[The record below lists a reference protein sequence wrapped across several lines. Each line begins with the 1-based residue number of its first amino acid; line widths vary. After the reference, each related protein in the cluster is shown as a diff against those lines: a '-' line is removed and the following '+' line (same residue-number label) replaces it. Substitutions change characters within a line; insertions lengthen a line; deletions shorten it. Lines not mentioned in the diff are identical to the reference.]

1 MLCRVWHKIGQGVE
15 TSPPSYSGHKTGP
28 GFLVQRKLSGLLKAS
43 DYSQLDLTGKD
54 LKGILADVGIYR
66 RRP

>member
-1 MLCRVWHKIGQGVE
+1 MPGVAQDW
-15 TSPPSYSGHKTGP
+15 TGRRNVSA
-28 GFLVQRKLSGLLKAS
+28 FLFRAQNRSWVLVQSKLSGLLKAS